1 MSQTLD
7 SRDLQERLDELER
20 LEETLNEANEA
31 LSKFHNDTVVPESD
45 ADDRDEYD
53 TALEELEQAVE
64 DAEDDFGTS
73 EKGELEELRD
83 LADEVS
89 EWKYGAVLINENY
102 WVDYCKELCEDIGDI
117 PKNLPAYISNNIN
130 WNDVA
135 EDLFADYGQYTYQG
149 ETYFARNC

>member
-7 SRDLQERLDELER
+7 SRDLQERLDELEG
-20 LEETLNEANEA
+20 LENILNEANEA

-89 EWKYGAVLINENY
+89 EWEYGAILVHENY

-117 PKNLPAYISNNIN
+117 PKNLPAYIENNIN
-130 WNDVA
+130 WESVA
-135 EDLFADYGQYTYQG
+135 QDLSADYSQYTYQG